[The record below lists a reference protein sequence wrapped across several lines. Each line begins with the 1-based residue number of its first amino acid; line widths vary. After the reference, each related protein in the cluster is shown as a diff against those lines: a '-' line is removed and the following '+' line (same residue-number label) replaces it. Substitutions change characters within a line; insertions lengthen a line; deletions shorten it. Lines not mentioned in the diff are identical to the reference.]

1 MKHFMNKKTGK
12 VYAYESL
19 SDAEKFNDDFS
30 NISEMN
36 DALLESFKNPPPG
49 GRWTVKGW
57 VIDKVLLAEQKV
69 QLISDAENR
78 RKYLLSEAN
87 DSVAPLQDAVDL
99 NIATDEEIAA
109 LKKWKQYRV
118 LLNRTDTSTAP
129 DIIWPVKPV
138 V

>member
-1 MKHFMNKKTGK
+1 MKHFMNKKTCK

-30 NISEMN
+30 NISEMS

-57 VIDKVLLAEQKV
+57 VIDDALLAEQKV

-99 NIATDEEIAA
+99 GMATSEEESA
-109 LKKWKQYRV
+109 LKEWKTYRV
-118 LLNRTDTSTAP
+118 MLNRVDISTAP
-129 DIIWPVKPV
+129 DVIWPEPPEA
-138 V
+138 